1 MVILWLFIGDS
12 AMVKQVIIDKGIPF
26 LEGVFPPE
34 IEVLYLSPEDIT
46 PEAVRYADALF
57 VRTRTQINKE
67 LLHGSNVR
75 FVATATIGFDHI
87 DQDYCREAGIHW
99 VSCPGCNAQAVCD
112 YVEEAIATYSA
123 ASYSPQSGRPIGGTP
138 SYSSPCERP
147 ILGIIGYGH
156 VGKLVAQ
163 MAERK
168 GYKVLLSDPPL
179 GIGLPL
185 EQLAPLCDVLTFHTP
200 LTREGEYPTYHLCD
214 ANILRLCKPGTL
226 IINAA
231 RGGVIDEQALL
242 SCLSPLASSPQ
253 RLIASIDC
261 WENEPNINQELLK
274 HIELASFHIAGYSIQ
289 GKMNASEMCLHAFCE
304 FFSLPILSINKKVV
318 PLQGDSEPGWLKRIS
333 DQLKAQPEHFE
344 QLRKQY
350 KLR

>member
-1 MVILWLFIGDS
+1 MRI
-12 AMVKQVIIDKGIPF
+12 IIDKGIPF
-26 LEGVFPPE
+26 LQGVFPSE
-34 IEVLYLSPEDIT
+34 IEVKFLSPEEIT
-46 PEAVRYADALF
+46 SESVRKADALF

-67 LLHGSNVR
+67 LLHGSQVR

-112 YVEEAIATYSA
+112 YVEEAT
-123 ASYSPQSGRPIGGTP
+123 ASFN
-138 SYSSPCERP
+138 SSPFRGRSEGGFT
-147 ILGIIGYGH
+147 IGIVGYGH

-179 GIGLPL
+179 GIGMSLN
-185 EQLAPLCDVLTFHTP
+185 ELAPQCDVLTFHTP
-200 LTREGEYPTYHLCD
+200 LTYDGEHPTYHLCNAD
-214 ANILRLCKPGTL
+214 ILRLCKPNAL

-231 RGGVIDEQALL
+231 RGGIIDEQALL
-242 SCLSPLASSPQ
+242 STLNSQLSTFNLQLST
-253 RLIASIDC
+253 SIDC
-261 WENEPNINQELLK
+261 WENEPQLNQALLEK
-274 HIELASFHIAGYSIQ
+274 VDLASFHIAGYSIE
-289 GKMNASEMCLHAFCE
+289 GKMRASEMCLQAFCE
-304 FFSLPILSINKKVV
+304 FFSLPILSINKKLV
-318 PLQGDSEPGWLKRIS
+318 PLQGDSEKGWLLRLTE
-333 DQLKAQPEHFE
+333 QLKAAPEHFE

>member
-1 MVILWLFIGDS
+1 
-12 AMVKQVIIDKGIPF
+12 MVKQVIIDKGIPF
-26 LEGVFPPE
+26 LEGVFPSE
-34 IEVLYLSPEDIT
+34 IEVLHLSPEDIT
-46 PEAVRYADALF
+46 PDSVRHADALF

-112 YVEEAIATYSA
+112 YVEEAIASLPHRLIA
-123 ASYSPQSGRPIGGTP
+123 
-138 SYSSPCERP
+138 SSPLT
-147 ILGIIGYGH
+147 IGIVGYGH

-163 MAERK
+163 MAQRR

-179 GIGLPL
+179 GIGMSLN
-185 EQLAPLCDVLTFHTP
+185 ELAPLCDVLTFHTP
-200 LTREGEYPTYHLCD
+200 LTREGEHPTYHLCD

-242 SCLSPLASSPQ
+242 SCLSPH
-253 RLIASIDC
+253 RLIAAIDC
-261 WENEPNINQELLK
+261 WENEPNLNQELLN
-274 HIELASFHIAGYSIQ
+274 HVDLASFHIAGYSIQ
-289 GKMNASEMCLHAFCE
+289 GKMNASEMCLRAFCE

-333 DQLKAQPEHFE
+333 AQLKAAPEHFE
-344 QLRKQY
+344 QLRKNY
-350 KLR
+350 LLR

>member
-1 MVILWLFIGDS
+1 
-12 AMVKQVIIDKGIPF
+12 MVKQVIIDKGIPF

-34 IEVLYLSPEDIT
+34 IEVLHLSPEDIT
-46 PEAVRYADALF
+46 PESVRYADALF

-112 YVEEAIATYSA
+112 YVEEAISSIKSVENALT
-123 ASYSPQSGRPIGGTP
+123 IG
-138 SYSSPCERP
+138 
-147 ILGIIGYGH
+147 IVGYGH

-163 MAERK
+163 MAQRR
-168 GYKVLLSDPPL
+168 GYQVLLSDPPL
-179 GIGLPL
+179 GIGMSL

-200 LTREGEYPTYHLCD
+200 LTREGEHPTYHLC
-214 ANILRLCKPGTL
+214 NETILRLCKPNTL
-226 IINAA
+226 LINAA

-242 SCLSPLASSPQ
+242 STLNTQHSTLNYTTA
-253 RLIASIDC
+253 IDC
-261 WENEPNINQELLK
+261 WENEPNLNQELLK
-274 HIELASFHIAGYSIQ
+274 KVDLASFHIAGYSIQ
-289 GKMNASEMCLHAFCE
+289 GKMNASEMCLRAFCE
-304 FFSLPILSINKKVV
+304 FFSLPILSINKKAV
-318 PLQGDSEPGWLKRIS
+318 PLQGDSEKGWLLRITE
-333 DQLKAQPEHFE
+333 QLKATPEHFE

-350 KLR
+350 RLR

>member
-1 MVILWLFIGDS
+1 MVR
-12 AMVKQVIIDKGIPF
+12 QVIIDKGIPF

-34 IEVLYLSPEDIT
+34 IDVRYLSPEDIT
-46 PEAVRYADALF
+46 PEAVRCADALF

-112 YVEEAIATYSA
+112 YVEEAIS
-123 ASYSPQSGRPIGGTP
+123 SIKSGKNALTIG
-138 SYSSPCERP
+138 
-147 ILGIIGYGH
+147 IVGYGH

-163 MAERK
+163 MAQRR
-168 GYKVLLSDPPL
+168 GYQVLLSDPPL
-179 GIGLPL
+179 GIGMSL

-214 ANILRLCKPGTL
+214 ETILRLCKPNTL
-226 IINAA
+226 LINAA

-242 SCLSPLASSPQ
+242 STLNTQLSGVPGEARGFVGCSST
-253 RLIASIDC
+253 LNYTTAIDC
-261 WENEPNINQELLK
+261 WENEPNLNQELLK
-274 HIELASFHIAGYSIQ
+274 KVDLASFHIAGYSIQ
-289 GKMNASEMCLHAFCE
+289 GKMNASEMCLRAFCE
-304 FFSLPILSINKKVV
+304 FFSLPILSINKKAV
-318 PLQGDSEPGWLKRIS
+318 PLQGDSELGWLKRVS
-333 DQLKAQPEHFE
+333 DQLKAAPEHFE

-350 KLR
+350 RLR

>member
-1 MVILWLFIGDS
+1 
-12 AMVKQVIIDKGIPF
+12 MVKQVVIDKGIPF

-34 IEVLYLSPEDIT
+34 IEVLHLSPEDIT

-57 VRTRTQINKE
+57 VRTRTRINKE

-112 YVEEAIATYSA
+112 YVEEAIA
-123 ASYSPQSGRPIGGTP
+123 
-138 SYSSPCERP
+138 SSPHCLIASLP
-147 ILGIIGYGH
+147 LTIGIIGYGH

-163 MAERK
+163 MAQRR
-168 GYKVLLSDPPL
+168 GYQVLLSDPPL
-179 GIGLPL
+179 GIGMSL

-200 LTREGEYPTYHLCD
+200 LTREGEHPTYHFC
-214 ANILRLCKPGTL
+214 NETILRLCKPSTL

-242 SCLSPLASSPQ
+242 SCLSPLASSPH

-261 WENEPNINQELLK
+261 WENEPNINQDLLK
-274 HIELASFHIAGYSIQ
+274 HVELASFHIAGYSIQ
-289 GKMNASEMCLHAFCE
+289 GKMNASEMCLRAFCE

-318 PLQGDSEPGWLKRIS
+318 PLQGDSAPGWLKRIS
-333 DQLKAQPEHFE
+333 AQLKAAPEHFE
-344 QLRKQY
+344 QLRKNY
-350 KLR
+350 PLR

>member
-1 MVILWLFIGDS
+1 MQI
-12 AMVKQVIIDKGIPF
+12 IIDKGIPF
-26 LEGVFPPE
+26 LQGVFPSE
-34 IEVLYLSPEDIT
+34 IEVKFLPPEEIT
-46 PEAVRYADALF
+46 ADSVRKADALF

-67 LLHGSNVR
+67 LLHGSQVR

-112 YVEEAIATYSA
+112 YVEEAIASFN
-123 ASYSPQSGRPIGGTP
+123 
-138 SYSSPCERP
+138 SSPFRGRSGGGFT
-147 ILGIIGYGH
+147 IGIIGYGH

-179 GIGLPL
+179 GIGMSLN
-185 EQLAPLCDVLTFHTP
+185 ELAPLCDVLTFHTP
-200 LTREGEYPTYHLCD
+200 LTHEGEHPTYHLCNAD
-214 ANILRLCKPGTL
+214 ILRLCKPNAL

-231 RGGVIDEQALL
+231 RGGIIDEQALL
-242 SCLSPLASSPQ
+242 STLNTQHSTLNYKVA
-253 RLIASIDC
+253 IDC
-261 WENEPNINQELLK
+261 WENEPLLNQALLEK
-274 HIELASFHIAGYSIQ
+274 VDLASFHIAGYSIE
-289 GKMNASEMCLHAFCE
+289 GKMRASEMCLQAFCE
-304 FFSLPILSINKKVV
+304 FFSLPILSINKKLV
-318 PLQGDSEPGWLKRIS
+318 PLQGDSAPGWLQRIS
-333 DQLKAQPEHFE
+333 NQLKAAPEHFE

>member
-1 MVILWLFIGDS
+1 
-12 AMVKQVIIDKGIPF
+12 MVKQVIIDKGSPF

-34 IEVLYLSPEDIT
+34 IEVLHLSPEDIT
-46 PEAVRYADALF
+46 PAAVRYADALF
-57 VRTRTQINKE
+57 VRTRTRINKE

-112 YVEEAIATYSA
+112 YVAEAIATYSA
-123 ASYSPQSGRPIGGTP
+123 ASDSPQSGRPRGGTP
-138 SYSSPCERP
+138 SDSSPCERP

-156 VGKLVAQ
+156 VGKLVAH

-200 LTREGEYPTYHLCD
+200 LTREGEHPTYHLCD
-214 ANILRLCKPGTL
+214 ETILRLCKPGTL
-226 IINAA
+226 LINAA
-231 RGGVIDEQALL
+231 RGGVIDEQSLNSQLL
-242 SCLSPLASSPQ
+242 TLNSQLSTA
-253 RLIASIDC
+253 IDC
-261 WENEPNINQELLK
+261 WENEPNINQDLLK
-274 HIELASFHIAGYSIQ
+274 HVELASFHIAGYSIQ

-333 DQLKAQPEHFE
+333 DQLKATPEHFE

>member
-1 MVILWLFIGDS
+1 
-12 AMVKQVIIDKGIPF
+12 MVKQVIIDKGIPF

-34 IEVLYLSPEDIT
+34 IDVRYLSPEQIT
-46 PEAVRYADALF
+46 PEAVRCADALF

-67 LLHGSNVR
+67 LLQGSYIR

-112 YVEEAIATYSA
+112 YVEEAIS
-123 ASYSPQSGRPIGGTP
+123 SIKSGENALTIGVV
-138 SYSSPCERP
+138 
-147 ILGIIGYGH
+147 GYGH
-156 VGKLVAQ
+156 VGQLVAQ
-163 MAERK
+163 MAQKR
-168 GYKVLLSDPPL
+168 GYQVRLSDPPL
-179 GIGLPL
+179 GIGMSL

-200 LTREGEYPTYHLCD
+200 LTHDGEHPTYHLCD

-231 RGGVIDEQALL
+231 RGGIIDEQALL
-242 SCLSPLASSPQ
+242 STLNTKHSTLNYKTA
-253 RLIASIDC
+253 IDC
-261 WENEPNINQELLK
+261 WENEPNLNQDLLK
-274 HIELASFHIAGYSIQ
+274 HVDLASFHIAGYSIQ
-289 GKMNASEMCLHAFCE
+289 GKMNASEMCLRAFCE

-318 PLQGDSEPGWLKRIS
+318 PLQGDSESGWLKRIS
-333 DQLKAQPEHFE
+333 AQLKASPEHFE

>member
-1 MVILWLFIGDS
+1 
-12 AMVKQVIIDKGIPF
+12 MVKQVIIDKGIPF

-34 IEVLYLSPEDIT
+34 IEVLYFSPEDIT
-46 PEAVRYADALF
+46 PDSVRYADALF

-123 ASYSPQSGRPIGGTP
+123 ASDSPQSG
-138 SYSSPCERP
+138 RP

-242 SCLSPLASSPQ
+242 SQLSYTNSASDRSSKGEIRTLNSQ
-253 RLIASIDC
+253 LSTAIDC
-261 WENEPNINQELLK
+261 WENEPNLNQELLK
-274 HIELASFHIAGYSIQ
+274 HVDLASFHIAGYSIQ

-318 PLQGDSEPGWLKRIS
+318 PLQGDSESGWLKRIS
-333 DQLKAQPEHFE
+333 DQLKAAPEHFE

>member
-1 MVILWLFIGDS
+1 
-12 AMVKQVIIDKGIPF
+12 MVKQVVIDKGIPF

-34 IEVLYLSPEDIT
+34 IEVLHLSPEDIT

-57 VRTRTQINKE
+57 VRTRTRINKE
-67 LLHGSNVR
+67 LLHGSNIR

-112 YVEEAIATYSA
+112 YVEEAIA
-123 ASYSPQSGRPIGGTP
+123 
-138 SYSSPCERP
+138 SSPHRLIVSSP
-147 ILGIIGYGH
+147 ITVGIVGYGH

-185 EQLAPLCDVLTFHTP
+185 EQLAPLCDIITFHTP

-231 RGGVIDEQALL
+231 RGGIIDEQALL
-242 SCLSPLASSPQ
+242 STLNTKHSTLNYKTA
-253 RLIASIDC
+253 IDC
-261 WENEPNINQELLK
+261 WENEPNLNQDLLK
-274 HIELASFHIAGYSIQ
+274 HVDLASFHIAGYSIQ
-289 GKMNASEMCLHAFCE
+289 GKMNASEMCLRAFCE

-318 PLQGDSEPGWLKRIS
+318 PLQGDSAPGWLKRIS
-333 DQLKAQPEHFE
+333 AQLKAAPEHFE

>member
-1 MVILWLFIGDS
+1 
-12 AMVKQVIIDKGIPF
+12 MVKQVVIDKGIPF
-26 LEGVFPPE
+26 LESVFPPE
-34 IEVLYLSPEDIT
+34 IEVLHLSPEDIT

-57 VRTRTQINKE
+57 VRTRTRINKE
-67 LLHGSNVR
+67 LLHGSNIR

-112 YVEEAIATYSA
+112 YVEEAIA
-123 ASYSPQSGRPIGGTP
+123 
-138 SYSSPCERP
+138 SSPHRLIASSP
-147 ILGIIGYGH
+147 ITVGIVGYGH

-179 GIGLPL
+179 GIGMSLT
-185 EQLAPLCDVLTFHTP
+185 ELAPLCNVLTFHTP
-200 LTREGEYPTYHLCD
+200 LTREGEYPTFHLCD

-231 RGGVIDEQALL
+231 RGGIIDEQALL
-242 SCLSPLASSPQ
+242 SCLNPLPFREGMGVGTA
-253 RLIASIDC
+253 IDC
-261 WENEPNINQELLK
+261 WENEPNLNQDLLK
-274 HIELASFHIAGYSIQ
+274 HVDLASFHIAGYSIQ
-289 GKMNASEMCLHAFCE
+289 GKMNASEMCLRAFCE

-333 DQLKAQPEHFE
+333 AQLKASPEHFE

>member
-1 MVILWLFIGDS
+1 
-12 AMVKQVIIDKGIPF
+12 MVKQVIIDKGIPF

-34 IEVLYLSPEDIT
+34 IEVLHLSPEDIT
-46 PEAVRYADALF
+46 PESVRYADALF

-87 DQDYCREAGIHW
+87 EQDYCREAGIHW

-112 YVEEAIATYSA
+112 YVEEAIS
-123 ASYSPQSGRPIGGTP
+123 SIKSGKNALTIG
-138 SYSSPCERP
+138 
-147 ILGIIGYGH
+147 IVGYGH

-163 MAERK
+163 MAQRR
-168 GYKVLLSDPPL
+168 GYQVLLSDPPL
-179 GIGLPL
+179 GIGMSL

-214 ANILRLCKPGTL
+214 ETILRLCKPSTL

-242 SCLSPLASSPQ
+242 STLNTKHSTLNYKTA
-253 RLIASIDC
+253 IDC
-261 WENEPNINQELLK
+261 WENEPNINQDLLK
-274 HIELASFHIAGYSIQ
+274 HVELASFHIAGYSIQ
-289 GKMNASEMCLHAFCE
+289 GKMNASEMCLRAFCE

-318 PLQGDSEPGWLKRIS
+318 PLQGDSESGWLKRIS
-333 DQLKAQPEHFE
+333 AQLKASPEHFE

-350 KLR
+350 RLR

>member
-1 MVILWLFIGDS
+1 
-12 AMVKQVIIDKGIPF
+12 MVKQVIIDKGIPF
-26 LEGVFPPE
+26 LKGVFPPE
-34 IEVLYLSPEDIT
+34 IDVRYLSPEDIT
-46 PEAVRYADALF
+46 PETVRCADALF

-123 ASYSPQSGRPIGGTP
+123 ASDSPQSG
-138 SYSSPCERP
+138 RP

-179 GIGLPL
+179 GIGMPL

-214 ANILRLCKPGTL
+214 ANILRFCKPGTL

-242 SCLSPLASSPQ
+242 SCLSPH

-261 WENEPNINQELLK
+261 WENEPNINQDLLK
-274 HIELASFHIAGYSIQ
+274 HVELASFHIAGYSIQ
-289 GKMNASEMCLHAFCE
+289 GKMNASEMCLRAFCE

-318 PLQGDSEPGWLKRIS
+318 PLQGDSEPGWLKRVS
-333 DQLKAQPEHFE
+333 NQLKAAPEHFE

-350 KLR
+350 RLR

>member
-1 MVILWLFIGDS
+1 
-12 AMVKQVIIDKGIPF
+12 MVKQVIIDKGIPF

-34 IEVLYLSPEDIT
+34 IEVLHLSPEDIT
-46 PEAVRYADALF
+46 PESVRYADALF

-67 LLHGSNVR
+67 LLHESNVR

-87 DQDYCREAGIHW
+87 DQDYCREAGIRW

-112 YVEEAIATYSA
+112 YVEEAIA
-123 ASYSPQSGRPIGGTP
+123 
-138 SYSSPCERP
+138 SSPHCLIASSP
-147 ILGIIGYGH
+147 LTIGIIGYGH

-163 MAERK
+163 MTERK

-242 SCLSPLASSPQ
+242 SCLSPLASSPH

-261 WENEPNINQELLK
+261 WENEPNINQDLLK
-274 HIELASFHIAGYSIQ
+274 HVELASFHIAGYSIQ

-304 FFSLPILSINKKVV
+304 FFSLPILSINKKAV
-318 PLQGDSEPGWLKRIS
+318 PLQGDSEKGWLLRITE
-333 DQLKAQPEHFE
+333 QLKATPEHFE
-344 QLRKQY
+344 QLRKAY
-350 KLR
+350 PLR